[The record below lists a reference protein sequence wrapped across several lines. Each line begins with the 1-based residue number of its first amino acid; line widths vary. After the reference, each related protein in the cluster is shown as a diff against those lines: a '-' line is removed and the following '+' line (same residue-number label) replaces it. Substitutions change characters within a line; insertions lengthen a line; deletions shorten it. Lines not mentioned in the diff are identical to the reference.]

1 MRIYWKFYMVPLL
14 YGVVF
19 SWYGTFHVKGK
30 RKLWELVSAMGGMM
44 GDINGESIAGLI
56 ELYIPY
62 ALFLLIFSTYIYRH
76 FCNSSA
82 YVFARCGNRSVWF
95 GKEAVKLL
103 AFSFLNV
110 MILFIGWALAGI
122 FTGRLVFEI
131 AGMQLLLQHILTYTL
146 WSFQMVLLAHLIA
159 ILWGSIVGCGAA
171 LSLQIICAVALL
183 GIDCEHMTGMNLQ
196 RFIWN
201 PNAYLVTNWHTV
213 YVEGE
218 QILGAFYDLSFVRG
232 YLMMGGLCIAVL
244 LFGFVLINQVD
255 IIHRNKEI

>member
-1 MRIYWKFYMVPLL
+1 MLPDI
-14 YGVVF
+14 
-19 SWYGTFHVKGK
+19 HGK
-30 RKLWELVSAMGGMM
+30 
-44 GDINGESIAGLI
+44 SIAELI

-82 YVFARCGNRSVWF
+82 YVFARCGSRSVWF
-95 GKEAVKLL
+95 GKEALKLL

-110 MILFIGWALAGI
+110 IMLFLGWALTGI
-122 FTGRLVFEI
+122 LAGRLVFESVGI
-131 AGMQLLLQHILTYTL
+131 RLFLQYTLTYTL
-146 WSFQMVLLAHLIA
+146 WSFQMVLLANLIA
-159 ILWGSIVGCGAA
+159 ILCGSIMGCGVV

-201 PNAYLVTNWHTV
+201 PNAYLVMSWHTICDK
-213 YVEGE
+213 GK
-218 QILGAFYDLSFVRG
+218 QIREASFYGLSFERG

-244 LFGFVLINQVD
+244 FFGLLLINRVD